1 MSTVLY
7 CFTFEDMEGRVNDK
21 TVVTDVKGTDGQLMS
36 KVFKYIKILIVF
48 ADVFC
53 IVMSFRFL
61 TQAEQRNMISQEK
74 EECDEKGPTP
84 EVSESL
90 AGTEAAFSELLSAY
104 EETRKQIAEAEE
116 TYEALETVYGFKAY
130 VDDTA
135 AELYRD
141 SSETPDSVNPYI
153 ERYFMVSED
162 ELREKL
168 GKDTFPSLAGA
179 EDYGVFL
186 PVGEGIWLRYEQDDG
201 NVGENAGVP
210 VDGNVVPIGIVVTNP
225 QINVGYGEA
234 KVGMTIHDIEDILKV
249 GNRDQVERREMRLGE
264 ESISFLCFEDERYA
278 YYYLSTDGAEWL
290 QPTTL
295 YITRRAG

>member
-1 MSTVLY
+1 
-7 CFTFEDMEGRVNDK
+7 
-21 TVVTDVKGTDGQLMS
+21 MS
-36 KVFKYIKILIVF
+36 KLFKYIKIIIIF

-53 IVMSFRFL
+53 IVMSFRLL
-61 TQAEQRNMISQEK
+61 TRAEQRNMVSQER
-74 EECDEKGPTP
+74 EECDENGSTP
-84 EVSESL
+84 ELSESL
-90 AGTEAAFSELLSAY
+90 AETETVLPELLSAY

-116 TYEALETVYGFKAY
+116 IYEALENVYGFKAY

-141 SSETPDSVNPYI
+141 SSKTPDSVNPYI
-153 ERYFMVSED
+153 ERYFMVGEG

-168 GKDTFPSLAGA
+168 GNDTFPSLAGA

-201 NVGENAGVP
+201 NAGENADVP
-210 VDGNVVPIGIVVTNP
+210 VDGNVVPIGIVITNP
-225 QINVGYGEA
+225 QINIGYGDA
-234 KVGMTIHDIEDILKV
+234 KVGMTIHDIEKILKE
-249 GNRDQVERREMRLGE
+249 GSQVERREVKVGE
-264 ESISFLCFEDERYA
+264 ESASYLCFEDERYA

>member
-1 MSTVLY
+1 
-7 CFTFEDMEGRVNDK
+7 
-21 TVVTDVKGTDGQLMS
+21 MS
-36 KVFKYIKILIVF
+36 KVIKYIKILIVF

-61 TQAEQRNMISQEK
+61 TQAEQRNMVSQET
-74 EECDEKGPTP
+74 EEYDENGST
-84 EVSESL
+84 SELLKSL

-104 EETRKQIAEAEE
+104 EETRKQIAEAED

-141 SSETPDSVNPYI
+141 SSENPDSVNPYI
-153 ERYFMVSED
+153 ERYFMVGED
-162 ELREKL
+162 ELRQKL
-168 GKDTFPSLAGA
+168 GNDTFPSLAGA

-186 PVGEGIWLRYEQDDG
+186 PVGEGIWLRYEKDDG
-201 NVGENAGVP
+201 NA
-210 VDGNVVPIGIVVTNP
+210 DGNVVPIGIVITNP

-234 KVGMTIHDIEDILKV
+234 KVGMTIYDIEDILKE
-249 GNRDQVERREMRLGE
+249 GNRDQVERREVRLGE
-264 ESISFLCFEDERYA
+264 ENASYLCFQDEHYA

>member
-1 MSTVLY
+1 MSTL
-7 CFTFEDMEGRVNDK
+7 
-21 TVVTDVKGTDGQLMS
+21 
-36 KVFKYIKILIVF
+36 FKYIKILIVF

-61 TQAEQRNMISQEK
+61 TQAEQRSMISQEK
-74 EECDEKGPTP
+74 EECDENGSPP
-84 EVSESL
+84 ELSESL

-116 TYEALETVYGFKAY
+116 TYEALETIYGFKAY

-153 ERYFMVSED
+153 ERYFMVGED

-168 GKDTFPSLAGA
+168 GNDTFPSLAGA

-186 PVGEGIWLRYEQDDG
+186 PVGEGIWLRYEQDGG
-201 NVGENAGVP
+201 NAGENADVSGDVP
-210 VDGNVVPIGIVVTNP
+210 VVPIGIVITNP

-234 KVGMTIHDIEDILKV
+234 KVGMTIHDIEKILKE
-249 GNRDQVERREMRLGE
+249 GSQVERREVEVGE
-264 ESISFLCFEDERYA
+264 ESASYLCFEDERYA